1 MLVTGLSSLVQPECQ
16 RITLYLLERNRLPLY
31 SVRFLGHCNNAAY
44 ITIQFLLWYLSQCL
58 SLHSWCRP
66 RTCKYFH
73 THLPSIFL
81 AHSAAL
87 WCSVFESKPF
97 PSSQRPA
104 AGRKHLQPRDTTQT
118 HCELG
123 RFASI
128 FTFSFL
134 NNIHKSQISTQQLA
148 QVAWVTKSRLHE
160 QAPQKPI
167 RKCNLKSNSTAAKG
181 QVLSQVRRVVTR
193 TRMKHKS

>member
-1 MLVTGLSSLVQPECQ
+1 MLVTGLSSLVQPECK
-16 RITLYLLERNRLPLY
+16 RIALHLLERSRLPPLY
-31 SVRFLGHCNNAAY
+31 SGRFLGHCNNAAY
-44 ITIQFLLWYLSQCL
+44 ITIQFLLWCLNQYL

-66 RTCKYFH
+66 RTCKCFH

-87 WCSVFESKPF
+87 WCSVFESKPS
-97 PSSQRPA
+97 PSSQRPV
-104 AGRKHLQPRDTTQT
+104 AGRKHLQPTDTTQT

-160 QAPQKPI
+160 QSSSEA
-167 RKCNLKSNSTAAKG
+167 
-181 QVLSQVRRVVTR
+181 
-193 TRMKHKS
+193 HKKMRSEKQQHSS